1 MLSLLKSE
9 HRPSGSGQLNGGPLS
24 LRIAAHVK
32 ASLHADGVVLM
43 DLNQGTVF
51 SANRAGAIIWNA
63 AVERWSLDRLAESI
77 SSEFHIPTQSAQ
89 DDAAGFVAQ
98 LAAEGLLVPDA
109 HR

>member
-63 AVERWSLDRLAESI
+63 AVERWSLDRVVASI
-77 SSEFHIPTQSAQ
+77 STEFHVPAQ
-89 DDAAGFVAQ
+89 TAQEDAAEFLAQ
-98 LAAEGLLVPDA
+98 LAAAGLLVADSN
-109 HR
+109 